1 MLNRNRQIQLKG
13 NEKILIVRTDRIG
26 DLILSTPVAEVLKEK
41 FPQAHIDFLVAPYT
55 ALILK
60 NNPFINGIILDDNKS
75 VKGFLKLREVIKQKQ
90 YDVAIA
96 LHPTLRL
103 AWLLKSAGI
112 PCRIGSGYRG
122 YSFLFNLK
130 HFQHRKT
137 VEKHELEY
145 NLDMLRVLS
154 LEPQK
159 ILPKLYLSPNEKNEA
174 DIFLKKLGIN
184 DEDIIVLLHPGS
196 GGNAL
201 NWPPEQFG
209 ELAKRLIESYSVKV
223 LATGQAEEKVLAEKM
238 KSKMKQSFIDLT
250 GKTDLRLLSAIIEK
264 SDLVIC
270 NSTGPMHIAASL
282 GVQTVALFC
291 PIFTASPKRWGPYGE
306 GHSVILPPLPS
317 CKNCSP
323 TKCARGNCMELI
335 TVEEVFEK
343 AGTVLKSKTRIEK

>member
-1 MLNRNRQIQLKG
+1 MFKREKKIRLKG

-26 DLILSTPVAEVLKEK
+26 DLILSTPVAEVLKQK

-55 ALILK
+55 SPILK
-60 NNPFINGIILDDNKS
+60 NNPFINEIILDDNRS
-75 VKGFLKLREVIKQKQ
+75 VKGFLKLRKVIKQKK
-90 YDVAIA
+90 YDIAIV

-103 AWLLKSAGI
+103 AWLLKSAGV
-112 PCRIGSGYRG
+112 PYRIGTGYRG

-145 NLDMLRVLS
+145 NLDMLRVLG

-174 DIFLKKLGIN
+174 NIFFKTLGIK
-184 DEDIIVLLHPGS
+184 DDDMMVLMHPGS

-201 NWPPEQFG
+201 IWPAEKFG
-209 ELAKRLIESYSVKV
+209 ELADRLIQSYSVKV
-223 LATGQAEEKVLAEKM
+223 LVTGQAGEKILAEKM
-238 KSKMKQSFIDLT
+238 KSKMRQSFIDLT
-250 GKTDLRLLSAIIEK
+250 GKTDLRLLSAIIGK
-264 SDLVIC
+264 VNLVIC

-282 GVQTVALFC
+282 GIPTVALFC

-306 GHSVILPPLPS
+306 GHTAILPPVPA

-323 TKCARGNCMELI
+323 TKCERGNCMELI
-335 TVEEVFEK
+335 TVDNVFEK
-343 AGTVLKSKTRIEK
+343 AGTVLKSKTKIEK

>member
-1 MLNRNRQIQLKG
+1 MFRKEKKIQLRG
-13 NEKILIVRTDRIG
+13 DEKILLVRTDRIG
-26 DLILSTPVAEVLKEK
+26 DLILSTPVAEALKQK
-41 FPQAHIDFLVAPYT
+41 FPQSQVDFLVAPYT
-55 ALILK
+55 APVLE
-60 NNPFINGIILDDNKS
+60 NNPFINEIILDDNRS
-75 VKGFLKLREVIKQKQ
+75 VKGSLKLREVIKQKK
-90 YDVAIA
+90 YDITIA

-112 PCRIGSGYRG
+112 PYRIGTGYRG

-145 NLDMLRVLS
+145 NLDMLKALG

-174 DIFLKKLGIN
+174 DIFLKKMGIN
-184 DEDIIVLLHPGS
+184 DGNVIVLMHPGS

-201 NWPPEQFG
+201 DWPSEKFG
-209 ELAKRLIESYSVKV
+209 ELADRLKESYSVKV
-223 LATGQAEEKVLAEKM
+223 LVTGQGNEKILAEKM
-238 KSKMKQSFIDLT
+238 KSRMKQGFIDLT

-264 SDLVIC
+264 VNLVIC
-270 NSTGPMHIAASL
+270 NSTGPVHMAAGL
-282 GVQTVALFC
+282 GVPTVALFC

-306 GHSVILPPLPS
+306 GHTVILPPVPP
-317 CKNCSP
+317 CKNCSA
-323 TKCARGNCMELI
+323 TKCEKGNCMDLI

-343 AGTVLKSKTRIEK
+343 TGAVLKSKTKIEK